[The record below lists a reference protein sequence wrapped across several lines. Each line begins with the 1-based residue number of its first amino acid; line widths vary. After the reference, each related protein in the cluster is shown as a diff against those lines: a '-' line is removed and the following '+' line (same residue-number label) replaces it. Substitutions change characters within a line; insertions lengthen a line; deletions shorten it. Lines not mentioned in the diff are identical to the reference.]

1 MCKAYDDEP
10 NVDLLRAF
18 LNLGPTEMD
27 LKSFMM
33 EGIDGEF
40 NFLPKGCLNDERSSP
55 SAKSVNNEAPTIDA
69 EPITI
74 VGTSSKA
81 VGKRKQVVDTFRD
94 GPRRKTQKVPPQASK
109 TSCDASNPLDVDSN
123 PDIHEREVEKDKAYA
138 ELERKFNEALQDL
151 EKNPIVL
158 DMRSKI

>member
-1 MCKAYDDEP
+1 
-10 NVDLLRAF
+10 
-18 LNLGPTEMD
+18 
-27 LKSFMM
+27 MM

-40 NFLPKGCLNDERSSP
+40 NFLPKGCLNDERSFYAEP
-55 SAKSVNNEAPTIDA
+55 IIDVDA

-74 VGTSSKA
+74 VGTLSKA
-81 VGKRKQVVDTFRD
+81 VGKRKKVVDTSRD

-151 EKNPIVL
+151 EKNPLVL
-158 DMRSKI
+158 DMQIDGLRQDKAVVVSKVVPHVATELVRSDKMGLLVA